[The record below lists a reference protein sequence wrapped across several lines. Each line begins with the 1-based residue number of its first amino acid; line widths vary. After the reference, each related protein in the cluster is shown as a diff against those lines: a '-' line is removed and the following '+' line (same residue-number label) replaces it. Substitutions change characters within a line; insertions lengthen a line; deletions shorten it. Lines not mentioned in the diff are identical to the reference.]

1 MHESGVSSPM
11 NTQRTVIALLMQL
24 RAAAA
29 IACITAIVGCT
40 QHAATPAAPSD
51 AGTMNGQPMVA
62 EQQQTDPAVVTAPTP
77 QQATTATPPALRPV
91 PDPQRSLTRTHAAQ
105 ARGLAWTL
113 ANQRPDGSFGTFESP
128 RAREIY
134 LDTQASHRAFHTAT
148 TALVCWS
155 LVVPARTDPACS
167 AALLRGLTWLE
178 AQGEVGRASGNTF
191 YSVWTHTYL
200 LELASAILADP
211 ARTADHQAWRAILE
225 REVQVARREQSAEGG
240 WAYYDFNH
248 VGQNPSGHESTSFNT
263 GAMIESLL
271 NARTQGA
278 DIPAGTIADAL
289 TCMERMRI
297 PSGSFAYGT
306 YAELNVAG
314 DYNKVSG
321 ASGRLQVCNLALFRS
336 DAKGTDGE
344 TLLRGVELLRERHFY
359 IEIARGR
366 VMPHEAFY
374 RNSGYYYFFGHY
386 YCARVLQLAP
396 AGPRRDLL
404 VRWLA
409 EQMAIDQ
416 NRDGSWFD
424 YPLYGY
430 GFAYATG
437 FAMRTLE
444 ILEPMIAEQVR
455 ATGGTG
461 AVPMPPASSTVNP

>member
-11 NTQRTVIALLMQL
+11 NTQRTVIVLLIQL

-29 IACITAIVGCT
+29 IACITAIVGCA
-40 QHAATPAAPSD
+40 QHAATPAAPS
-51 AGTMNGQPMVA
+51 AVGAMNAQSMVA
-62 EQQQTDPAVVTAPTP
+62 EQQMDPAVVTAPMP

-105 ARGLAWTL
+105 ARGRAWTL

-191 YSVWTHTYL
+191 YSVWAHTYL

-211 ARTADHQAWRAILE
+211 ARAADHQAWRAILE

-263 GAMIESLL
+263 GAMIEALL
-271 NARTQGA
+271 NARAQGA

-386 YCARVLQLAP
+386 YCARVLQMAP

>member
-29 IACITAIVGCT
+29 IACITAIVGCA

-51 AGTMNGQPMVA
+51 AGTMNAQSMVA
-62 EQQQTDPAVVTAPTP
+62 EQQTDPAVATAPTP

-191 YSVWTHTYL
+191 YSVWAHTYL

-211 ARTADHQAWRAILE
+211 ARAADHQAWRTILE

-263 GAMIESLL
+263 GAMIEALL

-336 DAKGTDGE
+336 DSKGTDGE

-386 YCARVLQLAP
+386 YCARVLQMAP

>member
-29 IACITAIVGCT
+29 IACITAIVGCA

-51 AGTMNGQPMVA
+51 VGTMNAQSMVA
-62 EQQQTDPAVVTAPTP
+62 EQQTDPAVATAPTP

-105 ARGLAWTL
+105 TRGLAWTL

-191 YSVWTHTYL
+191 YSVWAHTYL

-263 GAMIESLL
+263 GAMIEALL

-336 DAKGTDGE
+336 DSKGTDGE

-386 YCARVLQLAP
+386 YCARVLQMAP

>member
-1 MHESGVSSPM
+1 
-11 NTQRTVIALLMQL
+11 
-24 RAAAA
+24 
-29 IACITAIVGCT
+29 
-40 QHAATPAAPSD
+40 
-51 AGTMNGQPMVA
+51 
-62 EQQQTDPAVVTAPTP
+62 
-77 QQATTATPPALRPV
+77 
-91 PDPQRSLTRTHAAQ
+91 
-105 ARGLAWTL
+105 
-113 ANQRPDGSFGTFESP
+113 
-128 RAREIY
+128 
-134 LDTQASHRAFHTAT
+134 
-148 TALVCWS
+148 
-155 LVVPARTDPACS
+155 
-167 AALLRGLTWLE
+167 LTWLE

-191 YSVWTHTYL
+191 YSIWAHTYL

-211 ARTADHQAWRAILE
+211 ARAADHQAWRAVLE

-271 NARTQGA
+271 NARSQGA

-321 ASGRLQVCNLALFRS
+321 ASGRLQVCNLALFRN

-386 YCARVLQLAP
+386 YCARVLQVAP

-461 AVPMPPASSTVNP
+461 AVPMPPQSFSPNP

>member
-11 NTQRTVIALLMQL
+11 NMQRTVIALLMQL

-51 AGTMNGQPMVA
+51 VGTMNAQSMVA
-62 EQQQTDPAVVTAPTP
+62 EQQTDPAVVTAPTP

-191 YSVWTHTYL
+191 YSVWAHTYL
-200 LELASAILADP
+200 LELASAILSDP

-263 GAMIESLL
+263 GAMIEALL

-386 YCARVLQLAP
+386 YCARVLQVAP

>member
-1 MHESGVSSPM
+1 MSLR
-11 NTQRTVIALLMQL
+11 RTVIG
-24 RAAAA
+24 RAAVMCVAGLLVVMA
-29 IACITAIVGCT
+29 GCAQTAGSVST
-40 QHAATPAAPSD
+40 SVDADALAQRPS
-51 AGTMNGQPMVA
+51 G
-62 EQQQTDPAVVTAPTP
+62 EQQAQHSGGTPTTITP

-91 PDPQRSLTRTHAAQ
+91 PDPQHSLTRTHAAQ
-105 ARGLAWTL
+105 ARGRAWTL
-113 ANQRPDGSFGTFESP
+113 ANQYPDGSFGTFESP

-155 LVVPARTDPACS
+155 LIGPARTDPASS
-167 AALLRGLTWLE
+167 AALLRGLAWLE

-200 LELASAILADP
+200 LELAAAILADP
-211 ARTADHQAWRAILE
+211 ARAADHPAWRAILE

-248 VGQNPSGHESTSFNT
+248 IGQNPSGHESTSFNT
-263 GAMIESLL
+263 GSMIESLL
-271 NARTQGA
+271 NARAQGA
-278 DIPAGTIADAL
+278 TIPQGTIEDAL

-336 DAKGTDGE
+336 EAKGTDGE

-416 NRDGSWFD
+416 NKDGSWFD

-455 ATGGTG
+455 AAGDTG
-461 AVPMPPASSTVNP
+461 ALPVPPEKFSGSQ

>member
-11 NTQRTVIALLMQL
+11 NTQRTVIAWLRQL

-29 IACITAIVGCT
+29 VACITAIAGCT

-51 AGTMNGQPMVA
+51 AGAMTAPSVIA
-62 EQQQTDPAVVTAPTP
+62 EQQADAAVVTAPTP

-191 YSVWTHTYL
+191 YSVWAHTYL

-278 DIPAGTIADAL
+278 DIPVGTIADAL

-321 ASGRLQVCNLALFRS
+321 ASGRLQVCNLALFRN

-461 AVPMPPASSTVNP
+461 AVPMPPESSTVNP